1 MKNVE
6 KATDTSA
13 FTYHRILRDL
23 FGRTHTLYRLIKRLF
38 LQDINSQFE
47 RIGVHQTL
55 ENLKVEG
62 QCFSMRG
69 RTCSRSDPASPT
81 ATSAPKFHTD

>member
-13 FTYHRILRDL
+13 FTYHRILRVL

-47 RIGVHQTL
+47 SIGVHQTL

-62 QCFSMRG
+62 QCFSMQG
-69 RTCSRSDPASPT
+69 RTLQQERPRVA
-81 ATSAPKFHTD
+81 